1 MSFQNTSIIALDGER
16 TRHELFSDVAL
27 VLLACQGP
35 AGLVTNRK
43 KHSSFNYLGA
53 YVTHDLM
60 ESTALVVGRWSCGK
74 IVRLLV
80 RLMPASPILTL
91 LIALLSS

>member
-1 MSFQNTSIIALDGER
+1 MLDGER
-16 TRHELFSDVAL
+16 TRHELFPDVAL
-27 VLLACQGP
+27 VLPVKDP
-35 AGLVTNRK
+35 AGDQPKQALF
-43 KHSSFNYLGA
+43 FNYLRA

-60 ESTALVVGRWSCGK
+60 ESTALVVVRWSCGK